1 MGKASK
7 NGGGAK
13 KLDPVFAAIESGD
26 ASGLSA
32 LLAADS
38 EAHTKRNADGWS
50 PLIAA
55 SYAGDISCIDILL
68 NAGADVRAVCKDS
81 DGCLHYASAQG
92 HVEAITRLAAAGCPL
107 NKADNDGETP
117 LDVAQNGKVKKLL
130 EKLIE
135 KADNDGADNE
145 GGVGAAAGGGRHGGD
160 DEEDDD
166 GDEGGPPQA
175 RGFAPGR
182 YQKK

>member
-7 NGGGAK
+7 NNGGK
-13 KLDPVFAAIESGD
+13 KVLDPIFAAIESGD
-26 ASGLSA
+26 ASSLSA

-68 NAGADVRAVCKDS
+68 NAGADVRATCKDADS
-81 DGCLHYASAQG
+81 CIHYASAQG
-92 HVEAITRLAAAGCPL
+92 HLDAITRLAAAGCPL

-130 EKLIE
+130 EKLITE
-135 KADNDGADNE
+135 ADNADE
-145 GGVGAAAGGGRHGGD
+145 GGAAGGAGGGRC
-160 DEEDDD
+160 EEDDED
-166 GDEGGPPQA
+166 EDEGGPPQA

>member
-13 KLDPVFAAIESGD
+13 KLDAVFAAIENGD

-32 LLAADS
+32 LLASDS

-55 SYAGDISCIDILL
+55 SYAGDMSCIDMLL
-68 NAGADVRAVCKDS
+68 NAGADVRAVCKDA

-92 HVEAITRLAAAGCPL
+92 HLEAITRLASAGCPL

-130 EKLIE
+130 EKLIAE
-135 KADNDGADNE
+135 ADNDDADNS
-145 GGVGAAAGGGRHGGD
+145 GGAAGGKNHAGGD
-160 DEEDDD
+160 DEEG
-166 GDEGGPPQA
+166 GDEDDADGPPQA